1 MDERTFIKL
10 IENPLGVDD
19 KALDQLVKV
28 IEKYPYFSLAKLAYL
43 KGLKVNGDA
52 RFSTLLSHVSTYAP
66 SGEWLYLYLNDF
78 GIGIQPAY
86 DDQEDEDEQIDAA
99 IIQQPVASQPS
110 AVTPEIEEAPANG
123 VEIEEELAQEHLASA
138 ALVEEGIV
146 AEDEEEVQVPAQSA
160 VIVEEVAAQE
170 VSMVAE
176 PIVEIPPMPESVD
189 EKPQE
194 LLQPVT
200 IVEEVAAQEVPIVAE
215 PIVEVPITPE
225 FDDEEPFELID
236 DALESDRDDPIFEV
250 LDQKLYTL
258 DDNEKILE
266 VQNSLID
273 QFLNENPRIVPKP
286 DLPPVNEDISVRSLK
301 DDGDLVTESL
311 AKIYAAQGLTDKA
324 ADIYRKLCLKFPEK
338 KAYFVAQLEKLK
350 ESK

>member
-1 MDERTFIKL
+1 MKMDDRTFVKL
-10 IENPLGVDD
+10 IENPKGIDD

-66 SGEWLYLYLNDF
+66 SGEWLYLYLNDYEF
-78 GIGIQPAY
+78 GIQAAY
-86 DDQEDEDEQIDAA
+86 DNQEEENSEVEPTLL
-99 IIQQPVASQPS
+99 QQPVASQTSP
-110 AVTPEIEEAPANG
+110 AIPEIEEFPINDIG
-123 VEIEEELAQEHLASA
+123 IVEEVGQEHLASA
-138 ALVEEGIV
+138 TLVEDGIV
-146 AEDEEEVQVPAQSA
+146 AEDVEESLEQAQSA
-160 VIVEEVAAQE
+160 VNVEEGVAQE
-170 VSMVAE
+170 VPMVAE
-176 PIVEIPPMPESVD
+176 PIVE
-189 EKPQE
+189 
-194 LLQPVT
+194 
-200 IVEEVAAQEVPIVAE
+200 VAV
-215 PIVEVPITPE
+215 TPE
-225 FDDEEPFELID
+225 LDDEEPFELID
-236 DALESDRDDPIFEV
+236 DELESDREDPIFEV

-258 DDNEKILE
+258 DDNEKTLE
-266 VQNSLID
+266 IQNSLID

-286 DLPPVNEDISVRSLK
+286 DLPPVNEDISVKSLK

-338 KAYFVAQLEKLK
+338 KAYFVAQLEKLN